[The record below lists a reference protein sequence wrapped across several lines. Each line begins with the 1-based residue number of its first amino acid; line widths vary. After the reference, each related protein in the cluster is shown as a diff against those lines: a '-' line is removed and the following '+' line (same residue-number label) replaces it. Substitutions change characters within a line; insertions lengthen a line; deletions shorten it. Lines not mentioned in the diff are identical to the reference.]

1 MYANEKVSV
10 LETYLIQVVPV
21 SADGVQ
27 HPQEQVDLQRGVLKG
42 DVLWGL

>member
-1 MYANEKVSV
+1 MHAGEKGSV
-10 LETYLIQVVPV
+10 LETYLIQIVPV

-42 DVLWGL
+42 DVLRGL